1 MSKVTSCGLVILNED
16 GEILLCHATE
26 THHWDIPKGQPD
38 PDEARMTTALRETRE
53 ETGLVVAPERLLD
66 LGLFSYRR
74 DKDLY
79 LFGVRLTRAQADIAH
94 CTCTSLFAH
103 PRDGRI
109 IPEMDAYR
117 WLPPEAVP
125 RFASGSLTRLFTH
138 LLSLTELHQTLP
150 TAQAPPAPA
159 AQAGPSAN

>member
-16 GEILLCHATE
+16 GEVLLCHATE

-38 PDEARMTTALRETRE
+38 PGETRIATALRETRE
-53 ETGLVVAPERLLD
+53 ETGLQIAPEQLLD

-79 LFGVRLTRAQADIAH
+79 LFAVRLTRAQANISR
-94 CTCTSLFAH
+94 CTCYSLFAH
-103 PRDGRI
+103 PRDGRM

-117 WLPPEAVP
+117 WLAPNAVP
-125 RFASGSLTRLFTH
+125 RFASGSLTRLFSN
-138 LLSLTELHQTLP
+138 LLSLTDLHRTLP
-150 TAQAPPAPA
+150 A
-159 AQAGPSAN
+159 ATMPRAETEHAASEQ